1 MPTRA
6 AGLSR
11 ALIIAITTGTF
22 SIITAAAAF
31 ADFSGGG
38 SDRRI
43 KRDIVPVSW
52 GK

>member
-1 MPTRA
+1 MRNIGRA
-6 AGLSR
+6 F
-11 ALIIAITTGTF
+11 IIAITTGAF
-22 SIITAAAAF
+22 GIITAAAAF
-31 ADFSGGG
+31 ADFPGGG